1 MRYNLDYC
9 SRSLLCT
16 RFKSS
21 ISTTIL
27 MHATETLC
35 TTVKYQ
41 VSEVNLILRQ
51 IRFLSRD
58 QCRIVDC
65 FSATLTFLQYGTT
78 NPAGSLYLFPLP
90 KGESCT
96 TNIPIH
102 IILTREKYT
111 FDVSTT
117 FQNSPERG
125 EEERGGG
132 GKKFV

>member
-102 IILTREKYT
+102 IILTREIYVWCIDNLSKFT
-111 FDVSTT
+111 GK
-117 FQNSPERG
+117 RG
-125 EEERGGG
+125 RREGGG
-132 GKKFV
+132 R